1 MLVPSNESKEKI
13 KKYRELRSKIGDL
26 VRLITK
32 NPDDYDEKYIKP
44 KFSSNHKL
52 PLNKMIEIYSVIMVV
67 RTFLM
72 TNIVDKFS

>member
-13 KKYRELRSKIGDL
+13 KKYEELRSKIGDL

-32 NPDDYDEKYIKP
+32 NSDDYGEKYIKA

-67 RTFLM
+67 RAFLM